1 MGRKLAVVFVVG
13 VVLLFAS
20 VLVERA
26 APSSGL
32 FIPLVVTAVVMLTVV
47 VWAIFVSAWQTKGW
61 SLRHPGREDE

>member
-1 MGRKLAVVFVVG
+1 MGRKLAVAFVVG